1 MTTEQDVEVQG
12 SGTPGETKPAVDR
25 SNMDPHEF
33 LASLPGAPTKD
44 MIAAWKQQAPNNRLE
59 VFTPDGK
66 RAYIV
71 RGLTGLELTTIQK
84 QIQSMATPVADPE
97 LEMQLHAVVKAV
109 VWTNAGQNGK
119 LTDVSLRTGA
129 AGLPATLFTK
139 VTKLSDFMDPQQ
151 IEFLSAEL

>member
-1 MTTEQDVEVQG
+1 MTTEDVVA
-12 SGTPGETKPAVDR
+12 TPEQPEPKPVDK

-119 LTDVSLRTGA
+119 LTDVGLRTGA

>member
-1 MTTEQDVEVQG
+1 MTTEDVVA
-12 SGTPGETKPAVDR
+12 TPEQPEPKPVDK

-71 RGLTGLELTTIQK
+71 RGLTGLELTTSQK

-119 LTDVSLRTGA
+119 LTDVGLRTGA